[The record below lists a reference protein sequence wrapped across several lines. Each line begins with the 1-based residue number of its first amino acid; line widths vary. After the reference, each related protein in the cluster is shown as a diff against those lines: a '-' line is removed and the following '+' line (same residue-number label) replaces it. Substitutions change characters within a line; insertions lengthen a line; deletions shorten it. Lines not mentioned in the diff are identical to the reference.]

1 MQSGVAS
8 RSETAWRGV
17 SGAVCNA
24 ARNIRCSCCP
34 SLLQFVCPGSPQ
46 ENNTLNN
53 SLFVLR
59 SVTIDRGAKQI
70 VGAGTA
76 TAEVGCGSLCCYSN
90 RAYSRTQ
97 TVRNTGTH
105 NLPLHLTRATIRTND
120 LDTLVY
126 IGDLSPRQH
135 RTARSSCQEAVS
147 YTHLRA
153 PRD

>member
-1 MQSGVAS
+1 MLGAMQSGVAS

-105 NLPLHLTRATIRTND
+105 NLPLHLF
-120 LDTLVY
+120 VY
-126 IGDLSPRQH
+126 SRD
-135 RTARSSCQEAVS
+135 SSFSAVS
-147 YTHLRA
+147 AVNEQEVATQAHIT
-153 PRD
+153 